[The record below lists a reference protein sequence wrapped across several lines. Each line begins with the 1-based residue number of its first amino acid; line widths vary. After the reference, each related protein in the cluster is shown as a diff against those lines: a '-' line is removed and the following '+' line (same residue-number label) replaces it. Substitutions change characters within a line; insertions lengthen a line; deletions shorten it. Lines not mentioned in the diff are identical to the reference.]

1 MSQHACALMDA
12 QVGGVTAWDF
22 FSHFADPVCAANP
35 ECRNLRP
42 AAEFYLLRMLQ
53 EYDMMVTFLPSEL
66 AMAAVSLAAR
76 VVGASLGPRGT
87 AGSGS
92 ESEPDIPDWAS
103 TRRCGTRMLSVLNT
117 APSSTLQGAQ
127 KCFTG
132 YEHYNVTALPLPKD
146 W

>member
-1 MSQHACALMDA
+1 LRVRPCMQ

-35 ECRNLRP
+35 ECRNLRS

-53 EYDMMVTFLPSEL
+53 EYDMMATFLPSEL

-76 VVGASLGPRGT
+76 VVGACLGPCGK
-87 AGSGS
+87 ADSGS
-92 ESEPDIPDWAS
+92 ESEPDIPEWAA
-103 TRRCGTRMLSVLNT
+103 TRHCGTRMLSVLKT
-117 APSSTLQGAQ
+117 ARPMVGVQ
-127 KCFTG
+127 KCFAG
-132 YEHYNVTALPLPKD
+132 PEHFNVTALPLPKD